1 MKEVA
6 VQSINTAVIPG
17 AVALAAVA
25 SQPVEMVAVT
35 RLALSPYNVRRK
47 TPTGIEAL
55 AELIAAKGVMQN
67 LIVHEIKSPKNKTVK
82 LGVCAGQR
90 RMLALQ
96 YLLAK
101 GRIAED
107 YLVPVQIQSEGE
119 ALSLSLIEN
128 KEREAMHPADQS
140 VAFQHLVQEGK
151 TIPFIAA
158 FFSIS
163 EAAVRRELKLASVS
177 PKLLDLFRDNEMTY
191 EQVTALALTEDHA
204 MQERLW
210 FEAEQDW
217 MRNPDQL
224 RQAITGAEL
233 DTRRSPFVAY
243 VTLEAYEAAGGY
255 VRRDLFS
262 NVANAGYI
270 SDIELL
276 NRLVADKLQGLA
288 QEVAAEGWAWVEV
301 RPKRD
306 HTEMARFGRLHPT
319 RREYTKKEKAE
330 ARKLEKAQNEAD
342 AAVNAYCDEGHEEDE
357 AYAQL
362 EEVAV
367 QAEKAMLDYSARLLS
382 WEDEQKGRSG
392 VIVSL
397 NHLGQ
402 PKIERGLVRP
412 TEKAAVKQDGV
423 KGAEALTI
431 APEKVKPVH
440 GESLCRRLTA
450 HRTAAV
456 QAELMKQPT
465 VALALVMHKLIPE
478 VFSDVYEPWLRKSA
492 LELSATCAHRKLLQL
507 ADDME
512 ASTAWQAIDA
522 ERQKWAAMLPQRYR
536 DLLPWL
542 LSQSEDVMA
551 NLFAFCVAAT
561 VDGVSETDSP
571 HVVNAVSDVLEID
584 MSQYWQAT
592 RASYLQHVPKQ
603 RIVDVVAQAVSPQA
617 ANPLG
622 AMKKGDAAAAAEL
635 MLAET
640 KWLPE
645 VLTNRAQPPCLYDDD
660 GDEENAV

>member
-1 MKEVA
+1 MSEVA
-6 VQSINTAVIPG
+6 VQTTNTAVIPNV
-17 AVALAAVA
+17 AALAAVA

-35 RLALSPYNVRRK
+35 RLELSPYNVRRK
-47 TPTGIEAL
+47 APTGIEAL
-55 AELIAAKGVMQN
+55 AEIIAAKGVMQN

-101 GRIAED
+101 GRIADD

-128 KEREAMHPADQS
+128 KEREAMHPADQC

-177 PKLLDLFRDNEMTY
+177 PKLLDVFRSNEMSY
-191 EQVTALALTEDHA
+191 EQVTALALTDDHA

-210 FEAEQDW
+210 FDAESDW
-217 MRNPDQL
+217 MRNADQL

-233 DTRRSPFVAY
+233 DAKNSPFVAFA
-243 VTLEAYEAAGGY
+243 TLEAYEAAGGY

-262 NVANAGYI
+262 NAPNAGYI
-270 SDIELL
+270 ADIELL
-276 NRLVADKLQGLA
+276 NRLVAEKLETIA

-306 HTEMARFGRLHPT
+306 HTEMARYGRLQPT

-330 ARKLEKAQNEAD
+330 ARKLEKAQSVAD
-342 AAVNAYCDEGHEEDE
+342 AAVNEYCDAGNDEDDT
-357 AYAQL
+357 YAQL
-362 EEVAV
+362 EEAAAL
-367 QAEKAMLDYSARLLS
+367 AEKAMLDFSVRLLS
-382 WEDEQKGRSG
+382 WEDEQKARAG
-392 VIVSL
+392 VIVCL
-397 NHLGQ
+397 NHQGL

-412 TEKAAVKQDGV
+412 TEKAAVKKDGV
-423 KGAEALTI
+423 TGAEALT
-431 APEKVKPVH
+431 AEPEKVKPLH

-478 VFSDVYEPWLRKSA
+478 VFADVYEPGLGASA

-507 ADDME
+507 ADDMD
-512 ASTAWQAIDA
+512 ASTAWQAIDG

-561 VDGVSETDSP
+561 VDGVSEVDRP
-571 HVVNAVSDVLEID
+571 HNVNTISDVLDLD
-584 MSQYWQAT
+584 MGQYWQPT

-603 RIVDVVAQAVSPQA
+603 RIVDVVAQAVSQQA

-645 VLTNRAQPPCLYDDD
+645 VLTNRAQPPRHDDD
-660 GDEENAV
+660 GDEESAA

>member
-1 MKEVA
+1 MREVA
-6 VQSINTAVIPG
+6 VQTTNAAVIPNV
-17 AVALAAVA
+17 AALAAVA

-35 RLALSPYNVRRK
+35 RLELSPYNVRRK
-47 TPTGIEAL
+47 APTGIEAL
-55 AELIAAKGVMQN
+55 AEIIAAKGVMQN

-101 GRIAED
+101 GRIADD

-128 KEREAMHPADQS
+128 KEREAMHPADQC

-177 PKLLDLFRDNEMTY
+177 PKLLDVFRSNEMSY
-191 EQVTALALTEDHA
+191 EQVTALALTDDHA

-210 FEAEQDW
+210 FDAESDW
-217 MRNPDQL
+217 MRNADQL
-224 RQAITGAEL
+224 REAITGSEL
-233 DTRRSPFVAY
+233 DAKHSPLVAFA
-243 VTLEAYEAAGGY
+243 TLEAYEAAGGY

-262 NVANAGYI
+262 NAPNAGYI
-270 SDIELL
+270 ADIELL
-276 NRLVADKLQGLA
+276 NRLVAEKLETIA

-306 HTEMARFGRLHPT
+306 HTEMARYGRLHPT

-330 ARKLEKAQNEAD
+330 ARKLEKAQSEAD
-342 AAVNAYCDEGHEEDE
+342 AAVNDYCDAGNDEDDT
-357 AYAQL
+357 YAQL
-362 EEVAV
+362 EQAAV
-367 QAEKAMLDYSARLLS
+367 LAERAVLDYSARLLS
-382 WEDEQKGRSG
+382 WSDEQKARAG

-397 NHLGQ
+397 NHQGQ

-412 TEKAAVKQDGV
+412 TEKAAVKKDGV
-423 KGAEALTI
+423 IGAEALT
-431 APEKVKPVH
+431 AEPEKVKPLH
-440 GESLCRRLTA
+440 GETLCRRLTA

-478 VFSDVYEPWLRKSA
+478 VFADVYEPWLRASA

-512 ASTAWQAIDA
+512 PSTAWQAIDG

-561 VDGVSETDSP
+561 VDGVSEVDRP
-571 HVVNAVSDVLEID
+571 HNVNTISDVLDLD
-584 MSQYWQAT
+584 MAKYWQPT

-645 VLTNRAQPPCLYDDD
+645 VLTNRAQPPCLDDD
-660 GDEENAV
+660 GDEESAA